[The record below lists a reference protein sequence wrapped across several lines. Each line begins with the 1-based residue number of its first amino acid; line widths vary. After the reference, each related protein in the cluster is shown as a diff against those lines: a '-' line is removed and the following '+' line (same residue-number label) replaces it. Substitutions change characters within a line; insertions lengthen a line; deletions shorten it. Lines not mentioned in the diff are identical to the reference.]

1 MKPNLT
7 ITNLKKVYN
16 KQVIFQNLS
25 MSIPLNQITC
35 ILGPSGCGKTT
46 LLNLISGVEKEDSG
60 KLDEFHGQT
69 FSYVFQDSRLLPWKS
84 IRENL
89 EFVLKNKYSS
99 SKRKELINN
108 YLDMVG
114 LGDFKH
120 YYPERLSGG
129 MKQRAAIARAFV
141 YPSDILVMDE
151 PFKGLDIKTKKHI
164 MKKFLELWY
173 EDKRTVIF
181 VTHDIE
187 ECLMI
192 ADKILVLSHPPS
204 EVNYEGYIDIP
215 RNERNMDDIRIK
227 EIENS
232 INQVFFESTDI

>member
-7 ITNLKKVYN
+7 INNLQKIYNNKV
-16 KQVIFQNLS
+16 VFQGLS
-25 MSIPLNQITC
+25 ISIPLNRVTC

-46 LLNLISGVEKEDSG
+46 LLNLISGIEKADSG
-60 KLDEFHGQT
+60 ELDDFQNHT

-84 IRENL
+84 IQENL
-89 EFVLKNKYSS
+89 EFVLKNKYVSS
-99 SKRKELINN
+99 ERTELIHK

-114 LGDFKH
+114 LGDFKN

-129 MKQRAAIARAFV
+129 MRQRAAIARAFV

-151 PFKGLDIKTKKHI
+151 PFKGLDIKIKKYI

-173 EDKRTVIF
+173 EDQRTVIF

-187 ECLMI
+187 ECLMV
-192 ADKILVLSHPPS
+192 ADKILVLSHPPAKI
-204 EVNYEGYIDIP
+204 NYEGLIQIP
-215 RNERNMDDIRIK
+215 HYERSLQDPK
-227 EIENS
+227 LLLIENK
-232 INQVFFESTDI
+232 IKQVFFEE